1 MSPET
6 SNVPP
11 QRLKFGEALRDLR
24 KRAGLSGEALAAQIG
39 ASQPKVSRLER
50 GRQVAT
56 LEDVTAWAR
65 ATGASQDELAHLLE
79 QLKDVGTELLQWK
92 DATRRGIQQKQAE
105 IQGLEATAR
114 SKRNFQPSLVPGL
127 LQVPQYARRVLELF
141 SVTAGMDAGALDAAV
156 AKRMERQQRLYDPE
170 YRFEFVM
177 TEAALRWRPGPP
189 GLILAQLDRIA
200 VASTLP
206 NVTIG
211 IIPLDV
217 EAPVI
222 YGEAFGIYDDR
233 DDEEDPIVT
242 VELRTREL
250 TISAPTEVARYIELF
265 QRLRSTALTGDEGR
279 AFLADL
285 ASRVRV
291 LPD

>member
-1 MSPET
+1 
-6 SNVPP
+6 
-11 QRLKFGEALRDLR
+11 
-24 KRAGLSGEALAAQIG
+24 
-39 ASQPKVSRLER
+39 
-50 GRQVAT
+50 
-56 LEDVTAWAR
+56 
-65 ATGASQDELAHLLE
+65 
-79 QLKDVGTELLQWK
+79 
-92 DATRRGIQQKQAE
+92 
-105 IQGLEATAR
+105 
-114 SKRNFQPSLVPGL
+114 
-127 LQVPQYARRVLELF
+127 
-141 SVTAGMDAGALDAAV
+141 
-156 AKRMERQQRLYDPE
+156 MERQQRLYNPE
-170 YRFEFVM
+170 YSFEFVM
-177 TEAALRWRPGPP
+177 TEAALHWRPGPS
-189 GLILAQLDRIA
+189 GLLLAQLDRIA

-265 QRLRSTALTGDEGR
+265 QQLRTTALTGDEGR

-285 ASRVRV
+285 ASRVRA
-291 LPD
+291 LP